1 MASSSRIPPIQEDP
15 SLSPAADLSD
25 AQACSTAAV
34 SVQAAAAPVTA
45 DDIDALGG
53 EVDAAVAS
61 GSPRAVGSAVRS
73 LSSANSELT
82 GQRGRAQAAG
92 AFNVTDGAT
101 ARASAAS
108 LPGPD
113 AEAAAVEAA
122 ESAMAQVEGL
132 LASQGADVT
141 AEDALT
147 LAASGA
153 RAG

>member
-1 MASSSRIPPIQEDP
+1 M
-15 SLSPAADLSD
+15 
-25 AQACSTAAV
+25 
-34 SVQAAAAPVTA
+34 QAAAAPVTA